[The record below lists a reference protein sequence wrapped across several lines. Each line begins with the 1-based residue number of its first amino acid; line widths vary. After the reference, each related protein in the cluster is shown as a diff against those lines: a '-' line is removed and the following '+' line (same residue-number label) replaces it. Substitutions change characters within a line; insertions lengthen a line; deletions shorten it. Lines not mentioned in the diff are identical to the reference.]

1 MFGVVG
7 WRIPRIAIAS
17 PAVTAGAEKMHEYS
31 LVAVDSLREY
41 PQNARTHDERQVQQI
56 ADSISE
62 FGFTN
67 PLLVDG
73 EGGLVAGHGRLMAA
87 KLLGITEVPAITLKG
102 LTDVQRRAYV
112 IADNKLALNAGWDY
126 DILQQELRGLE
137 ALDFDIELTGFSM
150 DEFQLS
156 GVDYG
161 VLDGENVD
169 DELDAMASNVKKAIQ
184 IEFEGDDYE
193 EALAL
198 VKKYRDAGAY
208 IGGILMTT
216 LAANEREL

>member
-1 MFGVVG
+1 
-7 WRIPRIAIAS
+7 
-17 PAVTAGAEKMHEYS
+17 MHEYS